1 MTATHYPIASRS
13 SSGLLNPVFSGL
25 QLRAL
30 RTALGFGLM
39 FFLGLGLIV
48 AQLHSMV
55 AAEDMQSM
63 LAVAGVKTGL
73 WILAVWTFAAVAL
86 AVGLMLAFIRRHVSG
101 PAAELSRVHEAI
113 ARGDLSAA
121 YTPLVSNAVVDR
133 LTQSS
138 MTMLAQLRSITGN
151 MQTSAEENSLLAS
164 QIRLA
169 SESVASAAREGA
181 VTSSVLSQDAVAREQ
196 AITQL
201 SGEADRLAALST
213 TMREA
218 ALDGLKRDKALR
230 VLAQENRARL
240 ERTTGALEALTSDA
254 LGSAQAIEELSTA
267 VDEIRAFLILVQK
280 ISRQSKILALN
291 AAMEAARAGE
301 HGHGFA
307 VVATEVRRLASSSA
321 EAANRTTSLVEEM
334 LERVSR
340 SRESTART
348 VATVEQVLEA
358 TREGKLSLA
367 KVEEETMEGEGLSSR
382 IQGTALESSE
392 LVAAMTEKFTNLA
405 RGTGAFARAISSV
418 ATSSEDHSR
427 QIGEI
432 ASAATAL
439 QETSKRISQLVGG
452 FRLDKQQ
459 DLTATAKLRAVR

>member
-13 SSGLLNPVFSGL
+13 ASGLLSPVFSGL

-30 RTALGFGLM
+30 RTALGFALM
-39 FFLGLGLIV
+39 FFLGLVVIV
-48 AQLHSMV
+48 AQLYSMIATDV
-55 AAEDMQSM
+55 MESV
-63 LAVAGVKTGL
+63 LSVAGVRTGL
-73 WILAVWTFAAVAL
+73 WILALWIFAAVAL
-86 AVGLMLAFIRRHVSG
+86 TVGIMLAFIRRHVSG
-101 PAAELSRVHEAI
+101 PAAELSRVHEAV
-113 ARGDLSAA
+113 AKGDLSAV

-138 MTMLAQLRSITGN
+138 MTMLTQLRAVTGS
-151 MQTSAEENSLLAS
+151 MQSSAEENSLLAS
-164 QIRLA
+164 QIKLA

-181 VTSSVLSQDAVAREQ
+181 VTSSALSQDAAAREQ

-201 SGEADRLAALST
+201 SAEADRLVALST
-213 TMREA
+213 TMREV
-218 ALDGLKRDKALR
+218 ALDGLKRDKSLR

-240 ERTTGALEALTSDA
+240 EKTATALEALTSDA
-254 LGSAQAIEELSTA
+254 LGSAEAIEELSTA

-348 VATVEQVLEA
+348 VATVQQVLEA
-358 TREGKLSLA
+358 TREGRQSLA
-367 KVEEETMEGEGLSSR
+367 KVEEGTLEGEDLSTR
-382 IQGTALESSE
+382 IQRTALESSE
-392 LVAAMTEKFTNLA
+392 LVAAMTEKFSNLA
-405 RGTGAFARAISSV
+405 RGTGAFAQAMSHV
-418 ATSSEDHSR
+418 ATSSEDYSR
-427 QIGEI
+427 QITEI
-432 ASAATAL
+432 AQAASAL
-439 QETSKRISQLVGG
+439 QQTSQRIAQLVGG
-452 FRLDKQQ
+452 FRLEKQ
-459 DLTATAKLRAVR
+459 

>member
-1 MTATHYPIASRS
+1 MTATPFPIAPRS
-13 SSGLLNPVFSGL
+13 ASGLLNPVFSSL

-30 RTALGFGLM
+30 RTAFAFGTV

-48 AQLHSMV
+48 TQIYSLLP
-55 AAEDMQSM
+55 AEMRGAI
-63 LAVAGVKTGL
+63 LEVAGVRTALLIAAL
-73 WILAVWTFAAVAL
+73 WLFCAL
-86 AVGLMLAFIRRHVSG
+86 ITTAGLMLAFIRRHVSG
-101 PAAELSRVHEAI
+101 PAAELARMHEAVG
-113 ARGDLSAA
+113 RGDLSTH
-121 YTPLVSNAVVDR
+121 YKPSVNNSVVDR
-133 LTQSS
+133 LTQST
-138 MTMLAQLRSITGN
+138 MTMLNQLRTVTGS
-151 MQTSAEENSLLAS
+151 MQSSAEENSLLAS

-181 VTSSVLSQDAVAREQ
+181 TTSSALSQDAVAREET
-196 AITQL
+196 ITQL
-201 SGEADRLAALST
+201 SADADQLVKLST
-213 TMREA
+213 TLRDVAQE
-218 ALDGLKRDKALR
+218 GLKRDRALR
-230 VLAQENRARL
+230 ILARENRARL
-240 ERTTGALEALTSDA
+240 DTTASALNALTGDA
-254 LGSAQAIEELSTA
+254 LSSAEAIEELSTA

-382 IQGTALESSE
+382 IQGTALQSSE
-392 LVAAMTEKFTNLA
+392 LVAAMTEKFSNLA
-405 RGTGAFARAISSV
+405 RGTGAFARAISNV

-452 FRLDKQQ
+452 FRLDKQ
-459 DLTATAKLRAVR
+459 DLTATAKLRAVP

>member
-1 MTATHYPIASRS
+1 MTATHYPIAHRS
-13 SSGLLNPVFSGL
+13 TPGLLSPVFSGL
-25 QLRAL
+25 QMRAL
-30 RTALGFGLM
+30 RTALGFGVM

-48 AQLHSMV
+48 AQVYSMISEDV
-55 AAEDMQSM
+55 AEEM
-63 LAVAGVKTGL
+63 LSVTGVRAGL
-73 WILAVWTFAAVAL
+73 WILGVWIVTAVAFTI
-86 AVGLMLAFIRRHVSG
+86 GMMLAFIRRHVSG
-101 PAAELSRVHEAI
+101 PAAELSRVHEAV
-113 ARGDLSAA
+113 ARGDLSAV
-121 YTPLVSNAVVDR
+121 YTPLVSNPVVDR

-138 MTMLAQLRSITGN
+138 ITMLHQLRSVTGN
-151 MQTSAEENSLLAS
+151 MQSSAEENSLLAS
-164 QIRLA
+164 QIKLA
-169 SESVASAAREGA
+169 SESVAAAAREGA
-181 VTSSVLSQDAVAREQ
+181 ATSSALSHDAVAREQ

-213 TMREA
+213 TMREV
-218 ALDGLKRDKALR
+218 ALDGLKRDKLLR
-230 VLAQENRARL
+230 ILAQENRARL
-240 ERTTGALEALTSDA
+240 EKTTGALEALTSDA

-348 VATVEQVLEA
+348 VTTVEQVLEA
-358 TREGKLSLA
+358 TREGRLSLA
-367 KVEEETMEGEGLSSR
+367 KVEEGTLEGEGLSSR

-392 LVAAMTEKFTNLA
+392 LVATMTEGFSNLA
-405 RGTGAFARAISSV
+405 RGTGAFARAMNHV

-432 ASAATAL
+432 AQAAGAL
-439 QETSKRISQLVGG
+439 QETSQRISQLVGS
-452 FRLDKQQ
+452 FRLEKE
-459 DLTATAKLRAVR
+459 

>member
-1 MTATHYPIASRS
+1 MTATHYPMSPRA

-25 QLRAL
+25 QIRAL
-30 RTALGFGLM
+30 RSALGFGLM
-39 FFLGLGLIV
+39 FFLGLGLIT
-48 AQLHSMV
+48 AQLYSMI
-55 AAEDMQSM
+55 AEDDMQSM
-63 LAVAGVKTGL
+63 LAVAGVRNGL
-73 WILAVWTFAAVAL
+73 WILAIWILAAVAFTI
-86 AVGLMLAFIRRHVSG
+86 GLMITFIRRHVSG
-101 PAAELSRVHEAI
+101 PAAELSRVHEAV
-113 ARGDLSAA
+113 ARGDLSAV
-121 YTPLVSNAVVDR
+121 YSPMVSNAVVDR

-138 MTMLAQLRSITGN
+138 MTMLSQLRAITGN
-151 MQTSAEENSLLAS
+151 MQSSAEENSLLAS

-181 VTSSVLSQDAVAREQ
+181 VTSTALSHDAVAREQ

-230 VLAQENRARL
+230 ILAQENRARL
-240 ERTTGALEALTSDA
+240 DRTSSALEALTSDA
-254 LGSAQAIEELSTA
+254 LSSAQAIEELSAA

-367 KVEEETMEGEGLSSR
+367 KVEEGTLENEGLSTR

-392 LVAAMTEKFTNLA
+392 LVAAMTEKFSNLA
-405 RGTGAFARAISSV
+405 RGTGAFARAMTTV

-427 QIGEI
+427 QIGDI
-432 ASAATAL
+432 ATAATAL
-439 QETSKRISQLVGG
+439 QETSQRISQLVGG
-452 FRLDKQQ
+452 FRLDRQQ